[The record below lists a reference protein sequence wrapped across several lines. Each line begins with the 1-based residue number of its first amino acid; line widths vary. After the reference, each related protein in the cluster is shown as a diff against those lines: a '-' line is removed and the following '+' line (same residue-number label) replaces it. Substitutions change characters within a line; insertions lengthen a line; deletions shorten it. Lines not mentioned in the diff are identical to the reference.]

1 MVFNPE
7 IPIGDLIS
15 FSRGGGWGKD
25 EPFDGAIEVAII
37 RGADFPAIEMGNY
50 CDLPIRYE
58 KETKVKS
65 VALRAGDIVL
75 ENSGG
80 TDTRPTGRTLLIS
93 EKLLSEYSCPVIPAS
108 FCRVVR
114 FDNSVDCE
122 FIYFWLQEMF
132 NAGRTWGYQNR
143 STGLANFQFK
153 TFSQMEL
160 VPSLP
165 LDEQQK
171 IGALLSVIDQKRIAN
186 NRLNG
191 YLAELAQTIYND
203 WFRDFGHWGGQMP
216 SHWETGVLGDY
227 VTIKRG
233 GSPRPIQEYL
243 SDEGL
248 RWLKIAD
255 VSGIS
260 GPYILEIK
268 EHIKEEG
275 LRKTVHL
282 EPGSLVLSNS
292 ATPGIPKI
300 LSIDTCIHDGWLY
313 FPQSQF
319 TNEWLYCYF
328 LNVRQEL
335 IRMANGSVFQNLKTD
350 IVKNFEVIRPDDETL
365 ASFQE
370 MVAPL
375 FNLMESCQKENK
387 QLADLRDTLLPKL
400 MSGEIDV
407 SQVDLTQLNSHLVQR
422 VQIVSQSAVQPNLP
436 SNLTDHPL
444 VGNTLVSC
452 SKPVLS
458 IVEFRSV
465 LHFMKVLDGLVKLP
479 VEFLRGFLHR
489 IKEDL
494 VLIHPEQ

>member
-1 MVFNPE
+1 MGCRVATLGELSLDN
-7 IPIGDLIS
+7 
-15 FSRGGGWGKD
+15 GKYGIAAPAVD
-25 EPFDGAIEVAII
+25 FDTEL
-37 RGADFPAIEMGNY
+37 PAYLRITDINDDGTLNKL
-50 CDLPIRYE
+50 DR
-58 KETKVKS
+58 KS
-65 VALRAGDIVL
+65 VNDPDACKYMLSEGDIVFARTG
-75 ENSGG
+75 NS
-80 TDTRPTGRTLLIS
+80 TGRNYFYDPRDGKFAFAGFLVKFSLDAS
-93 EKLLSEYSCPVIPAS
+93 KVNPRFVKYYAQSRAYWDWVAS
-108 FCRVVR
+108 FKTGSTRGNINAKTYAQMPIPLPERSAQNSIVALCDCISDKIRV
-114 FDNSVDCE
+114 
-122 FIYFWLQEMF
+122 
-132 NAGRTWGYQNR
+132 NAQ
-143 STGLANFQFK
+143 
-153 TFSQMEL
+153 
-160 VPSLP
+160 
-165 LDEQQK
+165 
-171 IGALLSVIDQKRIAN
+171 
-186 NRLNG
+186 LNG

-216 SHWETGVLGDY
+216 SHWKTGVLGDY
-227 VTIKRG
+227 VTVKRG

-335 IRMANGSVFQNLKTD
+335 VRMANGSVFQNLKTD

-407 SQVDLTQLNSHLVQR
+407 SKVDLTQLNSHL
-422 VQIVSQSAVQPNLP
+422 A
-436 SNLTDHPL
+436 
-444 VGNTLVSC
+444 
-452 SKPVLS
+452 
-458 IVEFRSV
+458 
-465 LHFMKVLDGLVKLP
+465 
-479 VEFLRGFLHR
+479 
-489 IKEDL
+489 
-494 VLIHPEQ
+494 

>member
-1 MVFNPE
+1 MGCRVATLGELSLDN
-7 IPIGDLIS
+7 
-15 FSRGGGWGKD
+15 GKYGIAAPAVD
-25 EPFDGAIEVAII
+25 FDTEL
-37 RGADFPAIEMGNY
+37 PAYLRITDINDDGTLNKF
-50 CDLPIRYE
+50 DR
-58 KETKVKS
+58 KS
-65 VALRAGDIVL
+65 VNDPDACKYMLSEGDIVFARTG
-75 ENSGG
+75 NS
-80 TDTRPTGRTLLIS
+80 TGRNYFYDPRDGKFAFAGFLVKFSLDAS
-93 EKLLSEYSCPVIPAS
+93 KVNPRFVKYYAQSRAYWDWVAS
-108 FCRVVR
+108 FKTGSTRGNINAKTYAQMPIPLPERSAQNSIVALCDCISDKIRV
-114 FDNSVDCE
+114 
-122 FIYFWLQEMF
+122 
-132 NAGRTWGYQNR
+132 NAQ
-143 STGLANFQFK
+143 
-153 TFSQMEL
+153 
-160 VPSLP
+160 
-165 LDEQQK
+165 
-171 IGALLSVIDQKRIAN
+171 
-186 NRLNG
+186 LNG

-227 VTIKRG
+227 VTVKRG

-335 IRMANGSVFQNLKTD
+335 VRMANGSVFQNLKTD

-375 FNLMESCQKENK
+375 FSLMESCQKENK

-407 SQVDLTQLNSHLVQR
+407 SKVDLTQLNSHL
-422 VQIVSQSAVQPNLP
+422 A
-436 SNLTDHPL
+436 
-444 VGNTLVSC
+444 
-452 SKPVLS
+452 
-458 IVEFRSV
+458 
-465 LHFMKVLDGLVKLP
+465 
-479 VEFLRGFLHR
+479 
-489 IKEDL
+489 
-494 VLIHPEQ
+494 

>member
-1 MVFNPE
+1 MGCRVATLGELSLDN
-7 IPIGDLIS
+7 
-15 FSRGGGWGKD
+15 GKYGIAAPAVD
-25 EPFDGAIEVAII
+25 FDTEL
-37 RGADFPAIEMGNY
+37 PAYLRITDINDDGTLNKL
-50 CDLPIRYE
+50 DR
-58 KETKVKS
+58 KS
-65 VALRAGDIVL
+65 VNDPDACKYMLSEGDIVFARTG
-75 ENSGG
+75 NS
-80 TDTRPTGRTLLIS
+80 TGRNYFYDPRDGKFAFAGFLVKFSLDAS
-93 EKLLSEYSCPVIPAS
+93 KVNPRFVKYYAQSRAYWDWVAS
-108 FCRVVR
+108 FKTGSTRGNINAKTYAQMPIPLPERSAQNSIVALCDCISDKIRV
-114 FDNSVDCE
+114 
-122 FIYFWLQEMF
+122 
-132 NAGRTWGYQNR
+132 NAQ
-143 STGLANFQFK
+143 
-153 TFSQMEL
+153 
-160 VPSLP
+160 
-165 LDEQQK
+165 
-171 IGALLSVIDQKRIAN
+171 
-186 NRLNG
+186 LNG

-227 VTIKRG
+227 VTVKRG

-335 IRMANGSVFQNLKTD
+335 VRMANGSVFQNLKTD

-407 SQVDLTQLNSHLVQR
+407 SKVDLTQLNSHL
-422 VQIVSQSAVQPNLP
+422 A
-436 SNLTDHPL
+436 
-444 VGNTLVSC
+444 
-452 SKPVLS
+452 
-458 IVEFRSV
+458 
-465 LHFMKVLDGLVKLP
+465 
-479 VEFLRGFLHR
+479 
-489 IKEDL
+489 
-494 VLIHPEQ
+494 

>member
-1 MVFNPE
+1 MGCRVATLGELSLDN
-7 IPIGDLIS
+7 
-15 FSRGGGWGKD
+15 GKYGIAAPAVD
-25 EPFDGAIEVAII
+25 FDTELPAYLRITDINDDGALNKLD
-37 RGADFPAIEMGNY
+37 R
-50 CDLPIRYE
+50 
-58 KETKVKS
+58 KS
-65 VALRAGDIVL
+65 VNDPNACKYMLSEGDIVFARTG
-75 ENSGG
+75 NS
-80 TDTRPTGRTLLIS
+80 TGRNYFYDPRDGKFAFAGFLVKFSLDAS
-93 EKLLSEYSCPVIPAS
+93 KVNPRFVKYYAQSRAYWDWVAS
-108 FCRVVR
+108 FKTGSTRGNINAKTYAQMPIPLPERSAQNSIVALCDCISDKIRV
-114 FDNSVDCE
+114 
-122 FIYFWLQEMF
+122 
-132 NAGRTWGYQNR
+132 NAQ
-143 STGLANFQFK
+143 
-153 TFSQMEL
+153 
-160 VPSLP
+160 
-165 LDEQQK
+165 
-171 IGALLSVIDQKRIAN
+171 
-186 NRLNG
+186 LNG

-203 WFRDFGHWGGQMP
+203 WFRDFGHWDGQMP

-227 VTIKRG
+227 VTVKRG

-335 IRMANGSVFQNLKTD
+335 VRMANGSVFQNLKTD

-387 QLADLRDTLLPKL
+387 QLAHLRDTLLPKL
-400 MSGEIDV
+400 ISGEIDV
-407 SQVDLTQLNSHLVQR
+407 SKVDLTQLNSHL
-422 VQIVSQSAVQPNLP
+422 A
-436 SNLTDHPL
+436 
-444 VGNTLVSC
+444 
-452 SKPVLS
+452 
-458 IVEFRSV
+458 
-465 LHFMKVLDGLVKLP
+465 
-479 VEFLRGFLHR
+479 
-489 IKEDL
+489 
-494 VLIHPEQ
+494 

>member
-1 MVFNPE
+1 MGCRVATLGELSLDN
-7 IPIGDLIS
+7 
-15 FSRGGGWGKD
+15 GKYGIAAPAVD
-25 EPFDGAIEVAII
+25 FDTEL
-37 RGADFPAIEMGNY
+37 PAYLRITDINDDGTLNKL
-50 CDLPIRYE
+50 DR
-58 KETKVKS
+58 KS
-65 VALRAGDIVL
+65 VNDPNACKYMLSEGDIVFARTG
-75 ENSGG
+75 NS
-80 TDTRPTGRTLLIS
+80 TGRNYFYDPRDGKFAFAGFLVKFSLDAS
-93 EKLLSEYSCPVIPAS
+93 KVNPRFVKYYAQSRAYWDWVAS
-108 FCRVVR
+108 FKTGSTRGNINAKTYAQMPIPLPER
-114 FDNSVDCE
+114 SAQNSIVALCDC
-122 FIYFWLQEMF
+122 ISDKIRI
-132 NAGRTWGYQNR
+132 NAQ
-143 STGLANFQFK
+143 
-153 TFSQMEL
+153 
-160 VPSLP
+160 
-165 LDEQQK
+165 
-171 IGALLSVIDQKRIAN
+171 
-186 NRLNG
+186 LNG

-227 VTIKRG
+227 VTVKRG

-313 FPQSQF
+313 LPQSQF

-335 IRMANGSVFQNLKTD
+335 VRMANGSVFQNLKTD

-407 SQVDLTQLNSHLVQR
+407 SKVDLTQLNSHL
-422 VQIVSQSAVQPNLP
+422 A
-436 SNLTDHPL
+436 
-444 VGNTLVSC
+444 
-452 SKPVLS
+452 
-458 IVEFRSV
+458 
-465 LHFMKVLDGLVKLP
+465 
-479 VEFLRGFLHR
+479 
-489 IKEDL
+489 
-494 VLIHPEQ
+494 

>member
-1 MVFNPE
+1 MTAKTCGACQPSSVSSRCWHDRRCSVLRLMANSTRHLPSESRFLFLLSFAWNYARSPFGSHNRE
-7 IPIGDLIS
+7 SEKRIS
-15 FSRGGGWGKD
+15 F
-25 EPFDGAIEVAII
+25 
-37 RGADFPAIEMGNY
+37 
-50 CDLPIRYE
+50 
-58 KETKVKS
+58 
-65 VALRAGDIVL
+65 
-75 ENSGG
+75 
-80 TDTRPTGRTLLIS
+80 
-93 EKLLSEYSCPVIPAS
+93 
-108 FCRVVR
+108 
-114 FDNSVDCE
+114 
-122 FIYFWLQEMF
+122 
-132 NAGRTWGYQNR
+132 
-143 STGLANFQFK
+143 GLA
-153 TFSQMEL
+153 L
-160 VPSLP
+160 
-165 LDEQQK
+165 
-171 IGALLSVIDQKRIAN
+171 
-186 NRLNG
+186 LNG

-227 VTIKRG
+227 VTVKRG

-335 IRMANGSVFQNLKTD
+335 VRMANGSVFQNLKTD

-407 SQVDLTQLNSHLVQR
+407 SKVDLTQLNSHL
-422 VQIVSQSAVQPNLP
+422 A
-436 SNLTDHPL
+436 
-444 VGNTLVSC
+444 
-452 SKPVLS
+452 
-458 IVEFRSV
+458 
-465 LHFMKVLDGLVKLP
+465 
-479 VEFLRGFLHR
+479 
-489 IKEDL
+489 
-494 VLIHPEQ
+494 